1 MVTAGRAWGCAPRKP
16 STCFRLVIQGA
27 RPAPH
32 GTPFANSE
40 VEMTT
45 ALELLYEYRHLMGK
59 CRSGAGLDMDE
70 IQAVDA
76 IEALFADDAKSDR
89 AQPGGLTTVVRGA
102 KLCDEVKL
110 ESILLD
116 RLVVAGC
123 PCVDSSSAIEII
135 IEDAELLLSYRFRG
149 QVAWTR
155 DDGKG
160 RLSVGIE
167 LVGVPVL
174 VRRGPRSSR
183 QLASMPASA
192 RRRIRVARAA
202 A

>member
-1 MVTAGRAWGCAPRKP
+1 
-16 STCFRLVIQGA
+16 
-27 RPAPH
+27 
-32 GTPFANSE
+32 
-40 VEMTT
+40 MTT

-76 IEALFADDAKSDR
+76 IEALFADDAGRSDT
-89 AQPGGLTTVVRGA
+89 AQPAGLTTLVRGT

-116 RLVVAGC
+116 RLVVTGC
-123 PCVDSSSAIEII
+123 PWVEAAAAIEVI
-135 IEDAELLLSYRFRG
+135 IEDPELLLSYRFRG
-149 QVAWTR
+149 NVAWTR
-155 DDGKG
+155 EDGKG

-167 LVGVPVL
+167 LVGMPVL
-174 VRRGPRSSR
+174 VRRGPKSARP
-183 QLASMPASA
+183 LANAPAAS

>member
-1 MVTAGRAWGCAPRKP
+1 
-16 STCFRLVIQGA
+16 
-27 RPAPH
+27 
-32 GTPFANSE
+32 
-40 VEMTT
+40 MTT

-76 IEALFADDAKSDR
+76 IEALFADDAQR
-89 AQPGGLTTVVRGA
+89 ADSAQADGLTTVVRGA

-110 ESILLD
+110 QSILLD
-116 RLVVAGC
+116 RLVVVGC
-123 PCVDSSSAIEII
+123 PWVEAAASLEII
-135 IEDAELLLSYRFRG
+135 IEDPELLLSYRFRG

-160 RLSVGIE
+160 RLAVGIE

-174 VRRGPRSSR
+174 VRRGPKTARPLAPSS
-183 QLASMPASA
+183 SSP
-192 RRRIRVARAA
+192 RRRHRIARAA

>member
-1 MVTAGRAWGCAPRKP
+1 
-16 STCFRLVIQGA
+16 
-27 RPAPH
+27 
-32 GTPFANSE
+32 
-40 VEMTT
+40 MTT

-76 IEALFADDAKSDR
+76 IEAIFADDAEKSDT
-89 AQPGGLTTVVRGA
+89 AQPSGLTAVVRGR
-102 KLCDEVKL
+102 KLCDDVRL

-116 RLVVAGC
+116 RLVIAGC
-123 PCVDSSSAIEII
+123 PWVEASAAVEVI
-135 IEDAELLLSYRFRG
+135 IEDKELLLSYRFRG
-149 QVAWTR
+149 TVAWTR

-160 RLSVGIE
+160 RLAVGIE
-167 LVGVPVL
+167 LLGVPVL
-174 VRRGPRSSR
+174 VRRGPKTARP
-183 QLASMPASA
+183 LAAPASSS

>member
-1 MVTAGRAWGCAPRKP
+1 
-16 STCFRLVIQGA
+16 
-27 RPAPH
+27 
-32 GTPFANSE
+32 
-40 VEMTT
+40 MTT

-76 IEALFADDAKSDR
+76 IEALFADDAAKSDN
-89 AQPGGLTTVVRGA
+89 ASPGGLTTMVRGS
-102 KLCDEVKL
+102 KLCDEVRL

-123 PCVDSSSAIEII
+123 PYVEAAAPIEVI
-135 IEDAELLLSYRFRG
+135 IEDLELSLSYRFRG

-160 RLSVGIE
+160 RLSIGIE
-167 LVGVPVL
+167 LLGVPVL
-174 VRRGPRSSR
+174 VRRGPKIARPLAARPSS
-183 QLASMPASA
+183 SSK
-192 RRRIRVARAA
+192 RRLRVARAA
-202 A
+202 

>member
-1 MVTAGRAWGCAPRKP
+1 
-16 STCFRLVIQGA
+16 
-27 RPAPH
+27 
-32 GTPFANSE
+32 
-40 VEMTT
+40 MTT

-76 IEALFADDAKSDR
+76 IEALFADDAGKSDS
-89 AQPGGLTTVVRGA
+89 AQPAGLTTVVRGP
-102 KLCDEVKL
+102 KLCDEVTL
-110 ESILLD
+110 EAILLD

-123 PCVDSSSAIEII
+123 PWVEAATAIEVI
-135 IEDAELLLSYRFRG
+135 IEDPELLLSYRFRG
-149 QVAWTR
+149 TVAWTR

-167 LVGVPVL
+167 LVGMPVL
-174 VRRGPRSSR
+174 VRRGPKTARPLASAPRSS
-183 QLASMPASA
+183 SN
-192 RRRIRVARAA
+192 RRIRVARAA

>member
-1 MVTAGRAWGCAPRKP
+1 
-16 STCFRLVIQGA
+16 
-27 RPAPH
+27 
-32 GTPFANSE
+32 
-40 VEMTT
+40 MTT

-59 CRSGAGLDMDE
+59 CRSGAGLDMGE

-76 IEALFADDAKSDR
+76 IEALFADDAAKSDT
-89 AQPGGLTTVVRGA
+89 AKPGGLTTVVRGI
-102 KLCDEVKL
+102 KLCDEVRL

-123 PCVDSSSAIEII
+123 PWVEAAAPVEVI
-135 IEDAELLLSYRFRG
+135 IEDLELALSYRFRG
-149 QVAWTR
+149 TVAWTR
-155 DDGKG
+155 EDGKG

-167 LVGVPVL
+167 LVGSPVL
-174 VRRGPRSSR
+174 VRRGPKTPRA
-183 QLASMPASA
+183 LAAAPASSS

>member
-1 MVTAGRAWGCAPRKP
+1 
-16 STCFRLVIQGA
+16 
-27 RPAPH
+27 
-32 GTPFANSE
+32 
-40 VEMTT
+40 MTT

-76 IEALFADDAKSDR
+76 IEALFADDAARSDSD
-89 AQPGGLTTVVRGA
+89 QPSGLTTVVRGN
-102 KLCDEVKL
+102 KLCDEVTL

-123 PCVDSSSAIEII
+123 PWVEPSAAIEVI
-135 IEDAELLLSYRFRG
+135 IEDPELLLSYRFRG

-160 RLSVGIE
+160 RLTVGIE

-174 VRRGPRSSR
+174 VRRGPRTSR
-183 QLASMPASA
+183 PLATAPAS

>member
-1 MVTAGRAWGCAPRKP
+1 
-16 STCFRLVIQGA
+16 
-27 RPAPH
+27 
-32 GTPFANSE
+32 
-40 VEMTT
+40 MTT

-59 CRSGAGLDMDE
+59 CGSGAGLDMDE

-76 IEALFADDAKSDR
+76 IEALFADDAGKSDSAEPR
-89 AQPGGLTTVVRGA
+89 GLTTVVRGG

-116 RLVVAGC
+116 RLVVVSC
-123 PCVDSSSAIEII
+123 PHVEASAPIEVMI
-135 IEDAELLLSYRFRG
+135 DDPELLLSYRFRG
-149 QVAWTR
+149 TVAWTR

-160 RLSVGIE
+160 RLAVGIE

-174 VRRGPRSSR
+174 VRRGPKTARPLAASPSS
-183 QLASMPASA
+183 P

>member
-1 MVTAGRAWGCAPRKP
+1 
-16 STCFRLVIQGA
+16 
-27 RPAPH
+27 
-32 GTPFANSE
+32 
-40 VEMTT
+40 MTT

-76 IEALFADDAKSDR
+76 IEALFADDGARSDST
-89 AQPGGLTTVVRGA
+89 QSDGLTTVVRGV
-102 KLCDEVKL
+102 KLCDEVRL
-110 ESILLD
+110 DSILLD

-123 PCVDSSSAIEII
+123 PWVDSAAAIEVI
-135 IEDAELLLSYRFRG
+135 IEDPELMLSYRFRG

-160 RLSVGIE
+160 RLTVGIE

-174 VRRGPRSSR
+174 VRRGPRAARSLTSV
-183 QLASMPASA
+183 PASS

>member
-1 MVTAGRAWGCAPRKP
+1 
-16 STCFRLVIQGA
+16 
-27 RPAPH
+27 
-32 GTPFANSE
+32 
-40 VEMTT
+40 MTT

-76 IEALFADDAKSDR
+76 IEALFADDAAARTDT
-89 AQPGGLTTVVRGA
+89 AQPSGLSTVVRGPR
-102 KLCDEVKL
+102 LCDEVRL

-116 RLVVAGC
+116 RLVIAGC
-123 PCVDSSSAIEII
+123 PYVDSAAAVEVI

-155 DDGKG
+155 DDGSG

-174 VRRGPRSSR
+174 VRRGPKSTRP
-183 QLASMPASA
+183 LAAVPATA

-202 A
+202 

>member
-1 MVTAGRAWGCAPRKP
+1 
-16 STCFRLVIQGA
+16 
-27 RPAPH
+27 
-32 GTPFANSE
+32 
-40 VEMTT
+40 MTT

-59 CRSGAGLDMDE
+59 CRSGAGLDMEE

-76 IEALFADDAKSDR
+76 IEALFADDAGTSGNGEPR
-89 AQPGGLTTVVRGA
+89 GLTTVVRRGG
-102 KLCDEVKL
+102 LCDEVRL

-123 PCVDSSSAIEII
+123 PHVEASAPIEVMI
-135 IEDAELLLSYRFRG
+135 DDPELLLSYRFRG
-149 QVAWTR
+149 TVAWTR

-160 RLSVGIE
+160 RLAVGIE
-167 LVGVPVL
+167 LVGTPVL
-174 VRRGPRSSR
+174 VRRGPKTARPLAASPSS
-183 QLASMPASA
+183 P

>member
-1 MVTAGRAWGCAPRKP
+1 
-16 STCFRLVIQGA
+16 
-27 RPAPH
+27 
-32 GTPFANSE
+32 
-40 VEMTT
+40 MTT

-76 IEALFADDAKSDR
+76 IEALFADDAGKPGEPR
-89 AQPGGLTTVVRGA
+89 GGLTTVVRGG
-102 KLCDEVKL
+102 KLCDEVTL

-116 RLVVAGC
+116 RVVVVGC
-123 PCVDSSSAIEII
+123 PHVEASAPIEVLI
-135 IEDAELLLSYRFRG
+135 DDRELLLSYRFRG
-149 QVAWTR
+149 TVAWTR

-160 RLSVGIE
+160 RLAVGIE

-174 VRRGPRSSR
+174 VRRGPKTARP
-183 QLASMPASA
+183 LAASQSP

>member
-1 MVTAGRAWGCAPRKP
+1 M
-16 STCFRLVIQGA
+16 S
-27 RPAPH
+27 
-32 GTPFANSE
+32 
-40 VEMTT
+40 T

-76 IEALFADDAKSDR
+76 IEALFADDATKTDS
-89 AQPGGLTTVVRGA
+89 APPAGLTTVVRGS

-110 ESILLD
+110 ESILPD

-123 PCVDSSSAIEII
+123 PWVESEAAVEVM

-149 QVAWTR
+149 KVAWTR
-155 DDGKG
+155 EDGRG

-174 VRRGPRSSR
+174 VRRGPKTARPLAAAPSSSR
-183 QLASMPASA
+183 
-192 RRRIRVARAA
+192 RRLRIARAA

>member
-1 MVTAGRAWGCAPRKP
+1 
-16 STCFRLVIQGA
+16 
-27 RPAPH
+27 
-32 GTPFANSE
+32 
-40 VEMTT
+40 MTT

-76 IEALFADDAKSDR
+76 IEALFADDAAKSDA
-89 AQPGGLTTVVRGA
+89 AQPAGLTTVVRGA

-116 RLVVAGC
+116 RLVVGGC
-123 PCVDSSSAIEII
+123 PWVDSSAAIEVM
-135 IEDAELLLSYRFRG
+135 IEDPELRLSYRFRG

-167 LVGVPVL
+167 LVGAPVL

-183 QLASMPASA
+183 ALTSTPASS